1 MHELSV
7 AKWDVPLWEF
17 YRSIHSVQ
25 YICVMFND
33 LCCVFFVER
42 FWVLVPDCLMVLF
55 AEVLVD
61 WIKHAFITRFNELP
75 VDVYR
80 DYTISLAYD
89 MAQTRQKHV
98 SMPLFYCHWSCDGG
112 GMVQCMVFGQWNFP
126 MVG

>member
-1 MHELSV
+1 MWVCVYVICLSC
-7 AKWDVPLWEF
+7 KEN
-17 YRSIHSVQ
+17 
-25 YICVMFND
+25 YIFV
-33 LCCVFFVER
+33 VER

-98 SMPLFYCHWSCDGG
+98 SILLLLVCLSDTATKIPRYLFL
-112 GMVQCMVFGQWNFP
+112 
-126 MVG
+126 

>member
-1 MHELSV
+1 
-7 AKWDVPLWEF
+7 
-17 YRSIHSVQ
+17 
-25 YICVMFND
+25 
-33 LCCVFFVER
+33 
-42 FWVLVPDCLMVLF
+42 MVLF

-98 SMPLFYCHWSCDGG
+98 SNPLLLVIDPVMVVVLISCSD
-112 GMVQCMVFGQWNFP
+112 MCLNFRKKIRA
-126 MVG
+126 GKCSITISFSLY

>member
-1 MHELSV
+1 MYHCQNHVE
-7 AKWDVPLWEF
+7 AF
-17 YRSIHSVQ
+17 SVQ
-25 YICVMFND
+25 YTYVLFND
-33 LCCVFFVER
+33 LCCIFFVER
-42 FWVLVPDCLMVLF
+42 FWVLLPDCLMVLF

-98 SMPLFYCHWSCDGG
+98 SMPLFFFIDPA
-112 GMVQCMVFGQWNFP
+112 MVVVQCSIWFLAIGISQW
-126 MVG
+126 

>member
-1 MHELSV
+1 
-7 AKWDVPLWEF
+7 
-17 YRSIHSVQ
+17 
-25 YICVMFND
+25 MFQE
-33 LCCVFFVER
+33 VFVVER

-75 VDVYR
+75 VDSYR

-98 SMPLFYCHWSCDGG
+98 SMSILLLLGG
-112 GMVQCMVFGQWNFP
+112 GAVMVVK
-126 MVG
+126 

>member
-1 MHELSV
+1 MLDKVHELSD
-7 AKWDVPLWEF
+7 AKCDVPLSKSHK
-17 YRSIHSVQ
+17 SIHRVQ
-25 YICVMFND
+25 YICVTLND
-33 LCCVFFVER
+33 LHCIFFVER

-98 SMPLFYCHWSCDGG
+98 CISLFLVIDPA
-112 GMVQCMVFGQWNFP
+112 MVV
-126 MVG
+126 V

>member
-1 MHELSV
+1 MLGKVRELSD
-7 AKWDVPLWEF
+7 AKCDVPLSES
-17 YRSIHSVQ
+17 YRGIYSVQ
-25 YICVMFND
+25 YIFVMFND

-42 FWVLVPDCLMVLF
+42 FWVLLPDCLMVLF

-98 SMPLFYCHWSCDGG
+98 SVRSFLVIDPA
-112 GMVQCMVFGQWNFP
+112 MVV
-126 MVG
+126 V